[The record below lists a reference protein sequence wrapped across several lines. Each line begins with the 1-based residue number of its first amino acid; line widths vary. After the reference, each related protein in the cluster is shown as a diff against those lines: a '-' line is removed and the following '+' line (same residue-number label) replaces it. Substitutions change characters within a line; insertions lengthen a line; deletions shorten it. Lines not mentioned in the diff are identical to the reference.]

1 MRHPVRLRSLTPIHG
16 SERHTPRATVA
27 TALLA
32 LDTLPDFRNAKVPV
46 DATAASDELQAR
58 PGRAG

>member
-1 MRHPVRLRSLTPIHG
+1 MHG

-46 DATAASDELQAR
+46 DATATAASDALQAR
-58 PGRAG
+58 P